1 MLAHIK
7 LTTAIFNDTSA
18 NLQAHLHVV
27 QMTRSR
33 SSLLIGIAED
43 FEEIL
48 NVEAQSF

>member
-7 LTTAIFNDTSA
+7 LATTTFNNASA

-33 SSLLIGIAED
+33 NTLLIGIAED
-43 FEEIL
+43 FE
-48 NVEAQSF
+48 